1 MHTLLIID
9 PQNDFCER
17 QGTLFVPGAGEDMQ
31 RLASFVRSA
40 RERLG
45 EVVVTLDSHPSVAI
59 ERPTFWKRADGRPV
73 APFTQITHAQAAAGE
88 YAPNDESL
96 RPQVLA
102 YLQALE
108 SQGRYKL
115 MVWPVHCVI
124 GAWGHNIHGAVL
136 AALGEWERQ
145 VQRGAFKVLKG
156 QNPLT
161 EQYSAVRAEVPR
173 ADDPRTQTN
182 HELIARCRPDSGLLF
197 VAGEAASHCVAATLE
212 HLFEAF
218 SQQQIGRVVLLEDCM
233 SPVTGFEA
241 NGKACIEAAVARGA
255 RAMTSTQALSEIS
268 RNQAGNS
275 HV

>member
-9 PQNDFCER
+9 PQNDFCDR

-31 RLASFVRSA
+31 RLAGFVRSA
-40 RERLG
+40 RSWLG

-59 ERPTFWKRADGRPV
+59 ERPTFWKRGDGRPV
-73 APFTQITHAQAAAGE
+73 APFTQVTHAQVAAGE
-88 YAPNDESL
+88 YTPIDASL
-96 RPQVLA
+96 RPEVLK

-115 MVWPVHCVI
+115 MIWPVHCVI
-124 GAWGHNIHGAVL
+124 GAWGHNIHGPVLEAV
-136 AALGEWERQ
+136 GEWERQ
-145 VQRGAFKVLKG
+145 VQRGAYKALKG

-173 ADDPRTQTN
+173 ADDPRTQTD
-182 HELIARCRPDSGLLF
+182 HELIEKCRPRAGQLF

-212 HLFEAF
+212 DLFEAF
-218 SQQQIGRVVLLEDCM
+218 SEEETRCVVLLEDCM

-241 NGKACIEAAVARGA
+241 NARAFLDSSVKRGA
-255 RAMTSTQALSEIS
+255 RILNSAQALAELS
-268 RNQAGNS
+268 RN
-275 HV
+275 

>member
-17 QGTLFVPGAGEDMQ
+17 QGTLFVPGADDDMQ
-31 RLASFVRSA
+31 RLAGFIRAARSQ
-40 RERLG
+40 LG
-45 EVVVTLDSHPSVAI
+45 AVIVTLDSHPSVAI
-59 ERPTFWKRADGRPV
+59 ERPTFWKRGDSQPV
-73 APFTQITHAQAAAGE
+73 TPFTQITRAQVAAGE
-88 YAPNDESL
+88 YAPIDASL
-96 RPQVLA
+96 RPQVLT
-102 YLQALE
+102 YLEALE

-124 GAWGHNIHGAVL
+124 GAWGHNIHGAVFE
-136 AALGEWERQ
+136 AVGAWESQ

-182 HELIARCRPDSGLLF
+182 QELIQKCRPGSGLLF

-218 SQQQIGRVVLLEDCM
+218 SDQEIRRVVLLEDCM
-233 SPVTGFEA
+233 SSVTGFES
-241 NGKACIEAAVARGA
+241 NGKACSDAAMALGA
-255 RAMTSTQALSEIS
+255 RAMTSTQALTEIS
-268 RNQAGNS
+268 RN
-275 HV
+275 

>member
-9 PQNDFCER
+9 PQNDFCEL
-17 QGTLFVPGAGEDMQ
+17 QGTLSVPDAGEDMQ
-31 RLASFVRSA
+31 RLAGFVRSA
-40 RERLG
+40 RDRLG

-73 APFTQITHAQAAAGE
+73 EPFTQITHAQAVAGE
-88 YAPNDESL
+88 YAPIDSSL

-102 YLQALE
+102 YLQTLE

-136 AALGEWERQ
+136 EAVGEWEAR

-173 ADDPRTQTN
+173 GDDPRTQTN
-182 HELIARCRPDSGLLF
+182 HELIEKCRPTSGLLF

-218 SQQQIGRVVLLEDCM
+218 SDQEIRRVVLLEDCM
-233 SPVTGFEA
+233 SSVTGFEE
-241 NGKACIEAAVARGA
+241 NGRACVEGNVARGA
-255 RAMTSTQALSEIS
+255 RAMTSTQALTEIS
-268 RNQAGNS
+268 RN
-275 HV
+275 

>member
-31 RLASFVRSA
+31 RLAGFVRSA
-40 RERLG
+40 RDWLG

-59 ERPTFWKRADGRPV
+59 ERPTFWKRADGQPV
-73 APFTQITHAQAAAGE
+73 QPFTQITHAQAAAGE
-88 YAPNDESL
+88 YLPIDSSL

-124 GAWGHNIHGAVL
+124 GAWGHNIYGAVL
-136 AALGEWERQ
+136 EAIGEWESQ
-145 VQRGAFKVLKG
+145 VQRGAFKLLKG

-182 HELIARCRPDSGLLF
+182 HELIEKCRPGSGWLL

-218 SQQQIGRVVLLEDCM
+218 SDEEIRRVVLLEDCM

-241 NGKACIEAAVARGA
+241 NGKACLEGAVARGA
-255 RAMTSTQALSEIS
+255 RVMTSIQALTEIS
-268 RNQAGNS
+268 RN
-275 HV
+275 

>member
-9 PQNDFCER
+9 PQNDFCDR

-31 RLASFVRSA
+31 RLAGFIRAA
-40 RERLG
+40 RGRLA
-45 EVVVTLDSHPSVAI
+45 ELVVTLDSHPSVAI
-59 ERPTFWKRADGRPV
+59 ERPTFLQRADGRPV

-88 YAPNDESL
+88 YAPIDSSL
-96 RPQVLA
+96 LPQVLT

-136 AALGEWERQ
+136 EAVGEWESQ

-173 ADDPRTQTN
+173 AEDPRTLTN
-182 HELIARCRPDSGLLF
+182 HELIEKCRPHSGWLL

-212 HLFEAF
+212 HLFESF
-218 SQQQIGRVVLLEDCM
+218 SDREIGRVVLLEDCM
-233 SPVTGFEA
+233 SSVTGFES
-241 NGKACIEAAVARGA
+241 NGKACIDGALARGA
-255 RAMTSTQALSEIS
+255 RAMTSTQALTEIF
-268 RNQAGNS
+268 RN
-275 HV
+275 

>member
-31 RLASFVRSA
+31 RLAGFVRSA
-40 RERLG
+40 RGQLG
-45 EVVVTLDSHPSVAI
+45 EVIVTLDSHPSVAI
-59 ERPTFWKRADGRPV
+59 ERPTFWKRADGQPV
-73 APFTQITHAQAAAGE
+73 APFTQITHAQVAAGE
-88 YAPNDESL
+88 YEPIDSSV

-108 SQGRYKL
+108 AQGRYKL

-136 AALGEWERQ
+136 DAVGEWEAQ

-182 HELIARCRPDSGLLF
+182 RELIEKCRPGSGLLF

-218 SQQQIGRVVLLEDCM
+218 SDQEIRRVVLLEDCM
-233 SPVTGFEA
+233 SPVTGFETHA
-241 NGKACIEAAVARGA
+241 KAFLDRSVKRGA
-255 RAMTSTQALSEIS
+255 RVSTSAQALAEI
-268 RNQAGNS
+268 RN
-275 HV
+275 

>member
-9 PQNDFCER
+9 AQNDFCDPK
-17 QGTLFVPGAGEDMQ
+17 GSLFVPGAGEDMQ
-31 RLASFVRSA
+31 RLAGFIRAVRP
-40 RERLG
+40 RLG

-59 ERPTFWKRADGRPV
+59 ERPTFWVRGDGGRV
-73 APFTQITHAQAAAGE
+73 APFTQITHAQVAAGE
-88 YAPNDESL
+88 FRPIDSSL

-102 YLQALE
+102 YLQSLE
-108 SQGRYKL
+108 AQGRYKL

-124 GAWGHNIHGAVL
+124 GAWGHNIPGAVL
-136 AALGEWERQ
+136 EAVGEWESQ

-161 EQYSAVRAEVPR
+161 EQYSAVRAEVPA

-182 HELIARCRPDSGLLF
+182 HELIEKCRPKAGLLL

-218 SQQQIGRVVLLEDCM
+218 SDQELQRVVLLEDCM
-233 SPVTGFEA
+233 SPVTGFESNA
-241 NGKACIEAAVARGA
+241 KAFVDRAVARGA
-255 RAMTSTQALSEIS
+255 RALTSAQALTEMSK
-268 RNQAGNS
+268 N
-275 HV
+275 